1 MSDDQKTYLV
11 AGVAAA
17 VSLVAWVWLIAVP
30 AWTSYWRVRDRI
42 LSVIM
47 SVYVLAG
54 FVFVG
59 GGVAAVVLWYA
70 DRL

>member
-42 LSVIM
+42 LSVVM